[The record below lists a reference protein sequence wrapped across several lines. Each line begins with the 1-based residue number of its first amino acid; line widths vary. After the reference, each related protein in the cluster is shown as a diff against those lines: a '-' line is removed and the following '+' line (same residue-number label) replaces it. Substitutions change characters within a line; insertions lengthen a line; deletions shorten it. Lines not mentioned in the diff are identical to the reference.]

1 VEEVAAGDALHQS
14 LAHAR
19 SNLTVGIAEAEAE
32 LARTRA
38 SCRDLED
45 LIATA
50 KVLRL
55 LAGLNRNGDSAP
67 AGGSVVVVVDDDTV
81 TASAPAVSTATNP
94 LSDLMEFLGYS

>member
-1 VEEVAAGDALHQS
+1 MEEVAASDALHQS
-14 LAHAR
+14 LAHVR

-38 SCRDLED
+38 SCRDLEV

-50 KVLRL
+50 KVVRL

-67 AGGSVVVVVDDDTV
+67 AGGPVVVVVDDDTV
-81 TASAPAVSTATNP
+81 TASAVSTATVAV
-94 LSDLMEFLGYS
+94 SDLMEFLGYS

>member
-1 VEEVAAGDALHQS
+1 VEEAASNALHQS
-14 LAHAR
+14 LANVR

-38 SCRDLED
+38 SCLDLEV

-67 AGGSVVVVVDDDTV
+67 AGGPVVVVADADDDTV
-81 TASAPAVSTATNP
+81 TASAVSRATDP

>member
-1 VEEVAAGDALHQS
+1 M
-14 LAHAR
+14 R

-38 SCRDLED
+38 SCGDLEV

-55 LAGLNRNGDSAP
+55 LTGLNRNGDSAP
-67 AGGSVVVVVDDDTV
+67 GGGPVVVVVDDDPV
-81 TASAPAVSTATNP
+81 TASAPAPAVATTTNA
-94 LSDLMEFLGYS
+94 LSDLMEFLGYT

>member
-1 VEEVAAGDALHQS
+1 VEEVAASDALHQIV
-14 LAHAR
+14 AHVR

-32 LARTRA
+32 LAGTRA
-38 SCRDLED
+38 SCRDLEV

-55 LAGLNRNGDSAP
+55 LTGLNSDSAP
-67 AGGSVVVVVDDDTV
+67 AGGPVVVVVDDDPV

-94 LSDLMEFLGYS
+94 LSDLMEFLGYT